1 MDHFNLIYDK
11 RFGLQLSA
19 RKINTTQ
26 IKYVTEKLPAGDV
39 SHIKAILT
47 NVLFLSVLTV

>member
-1 MDHFNLIYDK
+1 MTKDLAFSYLPGKSI
-11 RFGLQLSA
+11 
-19 RKINTTQ
+19 TQ